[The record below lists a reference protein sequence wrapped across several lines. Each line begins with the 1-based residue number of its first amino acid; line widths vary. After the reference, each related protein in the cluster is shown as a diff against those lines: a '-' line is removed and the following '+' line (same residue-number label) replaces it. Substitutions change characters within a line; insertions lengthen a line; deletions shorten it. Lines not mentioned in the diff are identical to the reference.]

1 MNLQMEVLIVLGGG
15 LFKEPDGNWRTTN
28 FTERDE
34 YGSLG
39 DRIRVIAASYLSKD
53 NPNLKLLVSGGKG
66 QLTEISDCPTLA
78 VVLRRELIELGVNPQ
93 NILEENTGY
102 STYGQLKNSSAIIH
116 KLNFSRVG
124 IISNEY
130 HLPRIA
136 AFLEHIP
143 YPNYHI
149 ELISAEKILIERAP
163 EKWKKYIEDA
173 YASEEMKRRIALE
186 QKGIQDLKD
195 GKYKFT

>member
-1 MNLQMEVLIVLGGG
+1 MEVLIVLGGG
-15 LFKEPDGNWRTTN
+15 LFKESDGNWRTTN
-28 FTERDE
+28 FTEGDE

-39 DRIRVIAASYLSKD
+39 DRLRVVAASYLSKD
-53 NPNLKLLVSGGKG
+53 DPNLKLLVSGGKG
-66 QLTEISDCPTLA
+66 QLAEIPDCPTLA
-78 VVLRRELIELGVNPQ
+78 VVLRGELIKFGVNAK

-102 STYGQLKNSSAIIH
+102 TTYGQLKNSLAIVH

-136 AFLEHIP
+136 AFLKHIP
-143 YPNYHI
+143 CPNCHT
-149 ELISAEKILIERAP
+149 ELISAERILIERAP
-163 EKWKKYIEDA
+163 EEWKRYIEEA
-173 YASEEMKRRIALE
+173 YQSEDMKKRIALE